1 MCCFQM
7 LFLWKLSQLLQK
19 PYPGWLMKVD
29 WQMCQFL
36 FRCVECFC
44 IYWIPK
50 DYTIAQAPSSP
61 KSMMSPGGEHSK
73 ASSRG
78 EERPYL
84 PKLESSKLPQSL
96 IVSEEAVG
104 RRRRAP
110 SPGLCRH
117 QLQEEPASPKTGEA
131 GRGEAGGVSYP
142 RIQGGLQ
149 AEPQL
154 AG

>member
-1 MCCFQM
+1 
-7 LFLWKLSQLLQK
+7 
-19 PYPGWLMKVD
+19 
-29 WQMCQFL
+29 MCQLL
-36 FRCVECFC
+36 FRCVECFH
-44 IYWIPK
+44 IYWVPK

-61 KSMMSPGGEHSK
+61 KPMMSPGGEHSK
-73 ASSRG
+73 ASSRR

-84 PKLESSKLPQSL
+84 PKRESSKLPQSL
-96 IVSEEAVG
+96 IMSEEAVG

-110 SPGLCRH
+110 SPGLCCH
-117 QLQEEPASPKTGEA
+117 QLQEEPASTKTGGA